1 MKTIKKLLKDDGVLV
16 VRSVDDGSKIFF
28 HDDEI
33 IRTII
38 DVHHKSPSV
47 SDIMNGRKLF
57 YQLKMADYNNILMEY
72 QISDTVNLTYEERMQ
87 LYDKAEALECKGII

>member
-1 MKTIKKLLKDDGVLV
+1 
-16 VRSVDDGSKIFF
+16 
-28 HDDEI
+28 
-33 IRTII
+33 
-38 DVHHKSPSV
+38 
-47 SDIMNGRKLF
+47 MNGRKLF